1 MIKGDK
7 GIANQRETLSK
18 AKKGNIESIEELAFD
33 YYKSGEYVEAIYWRE
48 RAYAYYRNQ
57 YGISEAS
64 TLKALY
70 LLGKALRRAKNYEYA
85 LDVYNVLYNICRK
98 KYGEAHHGTLLAA
111 NVLANCYYDLSF
123 FRNVYKLYKQV
134 YQSCFE
140 VLGEEHCDTIDEME
154 NYANACLNVGDLKNA
169 FKLAKKLNII
179 ESKKVVSLNMLAYI
193 HQERGHYKKAQEILK
208 ELREKEDI
216 EKKNNDYIDDEVI
229 ENAIE
234 ERTWFFNWI
243 RISFYLNFLST
254 IYRNNKCV
262 EESTGIEQCVMDQVD
277 AEFVNCV
284 GIDVEDLIK
293 TYIEEINRK
302 DYRNIRKLEGLID
315 FLENFIEIALRYKP
329 TKKGTISCGLAS
341 LVLRIMELRG
351 SIQSCDYSFAND
363 EHDDKPIHKD
373 DLIFGIDEKDEKQK
387 ILTRLYTLADNTAC
401 GYISY
406 DRKWTFTV
414 HDVQNLTKYL

>member
-57 YGISEAS
+57 YGISEAP

-85 LDVYNVLYNICRK
+85 LDVYNILYNMCRK
-98 KYGEAHHGTLLAA
+98 KYGDAHHGTLLAA

-123 FRNVYKLYKQV
+123 YSNVYKLYKQV

-169 FKLAKKLNII
+169 FKLAKKLNTI
-179 ESKKVVSLNMLAYI
+179 ESKKVVSINMLAYI
-193 HQERGHYKKAQEILK
+193 HQERGHHKKAQKILK
-208 ELREKEDI
+208 ELAEKVDI
-216 EKKNNDYIDDEVI
+216 EEQNSAYIDYEKP
-229 ENAIE
+229 ENIIE
-234 ERTWFFNWI
+234 EKSWFFNWI
-243 RISFYLNFLST
+243 RISFYLNFLSI
-254 IYRNNKCV
+254 IYRNNKGV
-262 EESTGIEQCVMDQVD
+262 EESVGIEQCVMDQVD
-277 AEFVNCV
+277 AELINYI
-284 GIDVEDLIK
+284 GIDIEDLTK
-293 TYIEEINRK
+293 KFIEEINQR
-302 DYRNIRKLEGLID
+302 DYTNIRKLDSLID
-315 FLENFIEIALRYKP
+315 FLENFIEIVLRYKP

-341 LVLRIMELRG
+341 LAMKIMDLRG
-351 SIQSCDYSFAND
+351 SIQCCDYSFTNN
-363 EHDDKPIHKD
+363 EQDDTLIHED
-373 DLIFGIDEKDEKQK
+373 DSIFGIDERDEKQK
-387 ILTRLYTLADNTAC
+387 ILTRLYTLADNTVSGC
-401 GYISY
+401 ISY
-406 DRKWTFTV
+406 NRKWTFTV
-414 HDVQNLTKYL
+414 HDIQNLTKYL